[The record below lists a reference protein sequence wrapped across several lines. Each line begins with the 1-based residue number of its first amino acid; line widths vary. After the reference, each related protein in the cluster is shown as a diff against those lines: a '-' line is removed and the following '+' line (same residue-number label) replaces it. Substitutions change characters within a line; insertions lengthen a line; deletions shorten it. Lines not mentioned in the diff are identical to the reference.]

1 VSFLAERTAR
11 HVIVRSAVKELVKGK
26 FNVSDEF
33 LRRLDADVAAL
44 VTRATDRAKDN
55 NRKTLKARDI

>member
-1 VSFLAERTAR
+1 MVEKTAK
-11 HVIVRSAVKELVKGK
+11 HVIVRSAVRELVKGK

-33 LRRLDADVAAL
+33 MRRLDTDVAAL
-44 VTRATDRAKDN
+44 VTRAADRAKAN

>member
-1 VSFLAERTAR
+1 LVERTAR
-11 HVIVRSAVKELVKGK
+11 HVIVRSAVRELVKGK

-44 VTRATDRAKDN
+44 VTRAADRAKAN
-55 NRKTLKARDI
+55 NRKTLKARDA

>member
-1 VSFLAERTAR
+1 MAEKTAR
-11 HVIVRSAVKELVKGK
+11 VIVRSAVRELVKGK

-44 VTRATDRAKDN
+44 VTRATDRAKEN
-55 NRKTLKARDI
+55 NRKTLKARDA

>member
-1 VSFLAERTAR
+1 MAEKTAK
-11 HVIVRSAVKELVKGK
+11 HVIVRSAVRELVKGK

-33 LRRLDADVAAL
+33 MRRLDTDVAAL
-44 VTRATDRAKDN
+44 VTRAADRAKAN

>member
-1 VSFLAERTAR
+1 MAERTAR
-11 HVIVRSAVKELVKGK
+11 HVIVRSAVRELVKGK

-33 LRRLDADVAAL
+33 MRRLDTDVAAL
-44 VTRATDRAKDN
+44 VTRAADRAKAN

>member
-1 VSFLAERTAR
+1 LAERTAR
-11 HVIVRSAVKELVKGK
+11 HVIVRSAVRELVKGK

-33 LRRLDADVAAL
+33 MRRLDTDVAAL
-44 VTRATDRAKDN
+44 VTRAADRAKAN